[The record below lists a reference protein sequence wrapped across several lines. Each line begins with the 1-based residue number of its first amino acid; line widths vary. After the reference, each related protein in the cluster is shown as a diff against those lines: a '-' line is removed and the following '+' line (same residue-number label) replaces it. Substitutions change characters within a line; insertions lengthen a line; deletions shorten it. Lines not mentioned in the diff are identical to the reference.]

1 MTLLKTLS
9 SNRWAYSP
17 LIAFIG
23 PYSAK
28 AHEGHGDTVV
38 HAVIHLS
45 EDGLFIG
52 LAIVLVCALLVINL
66 LAMNTRKRHRA
77 AKSEHCRSTSH
88 PGEHH
93 DSR

>member
-1 MTLLKTLS
+1 MTPLKTLS
-9 SNRWAYSP
+9 SNPWAFSP
-17 LIAFIG
+17 LIALIG
-23 PYSAK
+23 PYSAN

-45 EDGLFIG
+45 EYRLFLG
-52 LAIVLVCALLVINL
+52 LAIVLVCALLVITL
-66 LAMNTRKRHRA
+66 RAMHTRKRHRA
-77 AKSEHCRSTSH
+77 AESEHCRSTSH

>member
-1 MTLLKTLS
+1 MTPLKTLS
-9 SNRWAYSP
+9 SNPWAFSP
-17 LIAFIG
+17 LIALIG

-28 AHEGHGDTVV
+28 AHEGHGDPVV

-52 LAIVLVCALLVINL
+52 LAIVLVCALLVITL
-66 LAMNTRKRHRA
+66 LAMNIRKRHRA
-77 AKSEHCRSTSH
+77 AKSEHCRSTCR

>member
-28 AHEGHGDTVV
+28 AHEGHGDTPLRRQTLFRACNRV
-38 HAVIHLS
+38 
-45 EDGLFIG
+45 GL
-52 LAIVLVCALLVINL
+52 
-66 LAMNTRKRHRA
+66 
-77 AKSEHCRSTSH
+77 RST
-88 PGEHH
+88 
-93 DSR
+93 RY

>member
-1 MTLLKTLS
+1 MTPLKTLS
-9 SNRWAYSP
+9 SNPWAFSP
-17 LIAFIG
+17 LIALIG

-52 LAIVLVCALLVINL
+52 LAIVLVCARYYLTCHEYPQTTSSSQIRALSIN
-66 LAMNTRKRHRA
+66 MPPRR
-77 AKSEHCRSTSH
+77 TS
-88 PGEHH
+88 
-93 DSR
+93 